1 MEKTKTS
8 APPNKRSGTKGTPP
22 ASPSSNLERPSEEP
36 KKKLT
41 FLVLESFRKEYKR
54 YALNH
59 DITMVEVMEKSFEL
73 LKKHHP

>member
-8 APPNKRSGTKGTPP
+8 APPKKRSGTKGAPP
-22 ASPSSNLERPSEEP
+22 ALPSSNLERPSEEP

-54 YALNH
+54 YALDH
-59 DITMVEVMEKSFEL
+59 DMTMVELVEKSFEFW
-73 LKKHHP
+73 KKHHP